1 MSSSRGA
8 SVLAWFDWFDVAT
21 NRAEG
26 GATGRWLEG
35 RKTQHAQSVSMR

>member
-8 SVLAWFDWFDVAT
+8 SVLGWFDWLDVAT

-26 GATGRWLEG
+26 GATG
-35 RKTQHAQSVSMR
+35 